1 MELFVNEKDA
11 LAQCQTRIL
20 RSVSIMQP
28 SDIALIGGE
37 SGTGKTL
44 TCLNIV
50 TMTAKVPATRVIF
63 CTPNSRILAE
73 TLKIVKSQRRTILKD
88 IAHLL
93 NNLTIISDEKPSDNV
108 FTNLSLE

>member
-1 MELFVNEKDA
+1 
-11 LAQCQTRIL
+11 
-20 RSVSIMQP
+20 MQP

-50 TMTAKVPATRVIF
+50 TMTAKVPSARVIF
-63 CTPNSRILAE
+63 CSPNSRMMAE
-73 TLKIVKSQRRTILKD
+73 TLKMVRQQRKSVLKD

-93 NNLTIISDEKPSDNV
+93 NNMTIISDEKPSDKL
-108 FTNLSLE
+108 FTNLSLEQKTLLRFLEKQDG

>member
-1 MELFVNEKDA
+1 MELFVNEKDD

-50 TMTAKVPATRVIF
+50 TMTAKVPSARVVF
-63 CTPNSRILAE
+63 CSPNSRILSE
-73 TLKIVKSQRRTILKD
+73 TLKIVRSQRKTVLKD

-93 NNLTIISDEKPSDNV
+93 NNLTIISDVKPSDKL